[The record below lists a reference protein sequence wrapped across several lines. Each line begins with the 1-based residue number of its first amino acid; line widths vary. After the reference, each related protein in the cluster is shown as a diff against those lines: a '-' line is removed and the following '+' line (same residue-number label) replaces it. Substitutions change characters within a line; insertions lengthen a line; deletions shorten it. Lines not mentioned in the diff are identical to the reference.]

1 MSNGN
6 PFYVHPGTDFGPGL
20 MGLAQT
26 VGQVGERKKA
36 EKIALEKKTKEETM
50 RTEISAAF
58 KSNDPD
64 KIQAIAGKYPELGS
78 KIKDIVEMKFPGG
91 TADVYKNALFTAAT
105 DFSKVPQVLENL
117 RTQFI
122 QDGIIDQKE
131 QETLDKFKALSESDP
146 KTAQKD
152 LERELALVSDKETW
166 TKYKDI
172 TKKTDSKDTAN
183 IKDYEYYETL
193 LQTDPEAA
201 KKFATQVGITKD
213 SDVNYAPDKLT
224 KLLTQLDKFPKD
236 SKRHE
241 YYQKAIDK
249 ETSGG
254 NPDLDLILAQRIVDG
269 KLDFNKL
276 SRRGGQ
282 KGRIAGLI
290 AQIAPEFSLIDAE
303 ANIKY
308 KTDSANLRTIAL
320 IAGIDPLFEELK
332 GKAAALNNGMVPIF
346 NKGINAWRLQT
357 GDEKVVAFNN
367 LRDDIIAE
375 TERVLMGSGVLSDS
389 KYMRALHNLNTAQS
403 PEQMGAAIQQMVLVV
418 KTRDEAL
425 REQPYPQQTS
435 EVPDVK
441 SMSDEELQ
449 KIVRGE

>member
-1 MSNGN
+1 MSANN
-6 PFYVHPGTDFGPGL
+6 LENSPEAY
-20 MGLAQT
+20 
-26 VGQVGERKKA
+26 KA
-36 EKIALEKKTKEETM
+36 FKTSEKTNAEYAPTKLEKLITKMDT
-50 RTEISAAF
+50 
-58 KSNDPD
+58 
-64 KIQAIAGKYPELGS
+64 YPEGS
-78 KIKDIVEMKFPGG
+78 K
-91 TADVYKNALFTAAT
+91 
-105 DFSKVPQVLENL
+105 
-117 RTQFI
+117 R
-122 QDGIIDQKE
+122 
-131 QETLDKFKALSESDP
+131 
-146 KTAQKD
+146 
-152 LERELALVSDKETW
+152 REW
-166 TKYKDI
+166 
-172 TKKTDSKDTAN
+172 
-183 IKDYEYYETL
+183 
-193 LQTDPEAA
+193 
-201 KKFATQVGITKD
+201 
-213 SDVNYAPDKLT
+213 
-224 KLLTQLDKFPKD
+224 
-236 SKRHE
+236 
-241 YYQKAIDK
+241 YQKAIDK

-254 NPDLDLILAQRIVDG
+254 NPDLDLILAQRIVDE

-282 KGRIAGLI
+282 KGRIAGII
-290 AQIAPEFSLIDAE
+290 AQIAPDFNLIDAD

>member
-1 MSNGN
+1 MANGN
-6 PFYVHPGTDFGPGL
+6 PFYIEPAGNMGPGL
-20 MGLAQT
+20 MGLAET
-26 VGQVGERKKA
+26 VGKVGERKKA
-36 EKIALEKKTKEETM
+36 EKIAADAKQKDETM
-50 RTEISAAF
+50 RTEISAAME
-58 KSNDPD
+58 SHDAD
-64 KIQAIAGKYPELGS
+64 KIRTVAGKYPELGT
-78 KIKDIVEMKFPGG
+78 KIKDIVEMKLPGEA
-91 TADVYKNALFTAAT
+91 ADKYKKALLSA
-105 DFSKVPQVLENL
+105 
-117 RTQFI
+117 
-122 QDGIIDQKE
+122 IIDPAQSSTALEEMKT
-131 QETLDKFKALSESDP
+131 QMAADGLDAEESAKIDGLRKMIAEDP
-146 KTAQKD
+146 KKAKKVMAG
-152 LERELALVSDKETW
+152 ELALISTKDEW
-166 TKYKDI
+166 NKYKDLV
-172 TKKTDSKDTAN
+172 KGVDPKDTAN
-183 IKDYEYYETL
+183 IKDYEYYENL
-193 LQTDPEAA
+193 LKTDPKAA

-213 SDVNYAPDKLT
+213 SDVNYAPTKLEKLLT
-224 KLLTQLDKFPKD
+224 KLDEYPKG
-236 SKRHE
+236 SKRRE

-249 ETSGG
+249 EASGG
-254 NPDLDLILAQRIVDG
+254 NPDLDLILAQRIVDE

-282 KGRIAGLI
+282 KGRIAGII
-290 AQIAPEFSLIDAE
+290 AQIAPDFNLIDAD

-449 KIVRGE
+449 KIARGE